1 LRGQIQSVNCSN
13 CGAPIDLAAGT
24 VCTHCKSPLSM
35 IDMKQPE
42 QLLEQ
47 LRRESEPKPLD
58 PDLALKLAR
67 ARREIERLFGGD
79 TG

>member
-1 LRGQIQSVNCSN
+1 
-13 CGAPIDLAAGT
+13 
-24 VCTHCKSPLSM
+24 M